1 MKIIQQ
7 KFSDRVSK
15 NEDVEEIQKLNT
27 ILTLKDKEIAR
38 YQDEL
43 KSSELL
49 RVNNELNYTKIFNSS
64 RRVINFIY
72 FQKSSNS
79 YREKQLAK
87 QSNTTDL
94 KVLLKI
100 CNK

>member
-72 FQKSSNS
+72 F
-79 YREKQLAK
+79 
-87 QSNTTDL
+87 
-94 KVLLKI
+94 
-100 CNK
+100 